1 MTDCDYFVKPPN
13 RLRLAISLKSPAL
26 RGFVGGLRALATA
39 AFYLVLLS
47 NG

>member
-1 MTDCDYFVKPPN
+1 MTDCDCFCKTAKPT
-13 RLRLAISLKSPAL
+13 AVCVSLKSPAL
-26 RGFVGGLRALATA
+26 RGFVAGLRALATA